1 MISCRTLG
9 PVEVLVDD
17 APAPPELLWRKHLG
31 LLIYLARS
39 IPKAR
44 TRDHLIGLLWPDR
57 PDASARHSL
66 NEAIRVLRRF
76 TGEEG
81 VASSGGQVRLLPGTV
96 QLDLDEFLRC
106 TSDGS
111 WATAATLIAGEFM
124 EGFTLPG
131 ASAFE
136 DWLALEREHWRA
148 QSVSALVHRA
158 DELERSGRVGDGASC
173 ALRALQLDPRS
184 ERAVRTVM
192 RCLFLAGDRT
202 EALQRYDSF
211 HARLTADLGAAP
223 DADTKA
229 LADRIRHERSVRPP
243 GAATDPARA
252 TEAGGRAPL
261 VGRESELGA
270 LLDVATS
277 CFRDRRPAVLV
288 VEGDTGAGKTRLVEE
303 LASRLRLEGVTV
315 CLARAVEADREQ
327 ASGALLALAR
337 GALAD
342 APGVSGAQAGS
353 IATLAQL
360 LPEWQE
366 RFPRTGDPGVPRSL
380 THALADVIRAA
391 AEERPLLL
399 AIDDAHWLDH
409 DSALALSAIVRD
421 LAAVPVALL
430 LAVQPRWPRPELDEL
445 RARIGRD
452 AGGLAVPLAPL
463 GREALRSLARHLL
476 ADYTEIELDRVA
488 RRVSMDSAGLPLLA
502 VELLRAV
509 AVGLDLGS
517 VSGAWPEPSR
527 TLDQTLPGA
536 LPDAVVAALRVTFR
550 RLSPDAQRV
559 LAAPAAIGD
568 RVDADQ
574 LCRATQLPLAEVTA
588 RLDELEWHQWLTAD
602 PRGYGFTARLVR
614 EVISRDMLT
623 AGQRRRIQEAV
634 AVR

>member
-9 PVEVLVDD
+9 PIEVLVDD

-39 IPKAR
+39 IPRAR

-57 PDASARHSL
+57 PDTSARHSL

-81 VASSGGQVRLLPGTV
+81 VASSGGQIRLLPGVV
-96 QLDLDEFLRC
+96 QLDLDELVRC
-106 TSDGS
+106 TSEAS
-111 WATAATLIAGEFM
+111 WGTAATLIAGEFM

-131 ASAFE
+131 ASTFE
-136 DWLALEREHWRA
+136 DWLAGEREHWRG
-148 QSVSALVHRA
+148 QSVTALIHRA
-158 DELERSGRVGDGASC
+158 DELERSGRVDDGASC
-173 ALRALQLDPRS
+173 AIRALQLDPRS

-192 RCLFLAGDRT
+192 RCLSLAGDRT

-211 HARLTADLGAAP
+211 HARLVADLGAAP
-223 DADTKA
+223 GGETTA
-229 LADRIRHERSVRPP
+229 LADRIRQERSVRPP
-243 GAATDPARA
+243 GAATDSARA
-252 TEAGGRAPL
+252 SEAGGRAPL
-261 VGRESELGA
+261 VGREAELRA

-277 CFRDRRPAVLV
+277 CFRERRPAVLV

-327 ASGALLALAR
+327 SSGALLALAR

-342 APGVSGAQAGS
+342 APGISGAQAGS
-353 IATLAQL
+353 IATLAEL
-360 LPEWQE
+360 LPEWQA
-366 RFPRTGDPGVPRSL
+366 RFPRPGDAGVPRPL
-380 THALADVIRAA
+380 AQALADVIRAA
-391 AEERPLLL
+391 AEERPVLL

-421 LAAVPVALL
+421 LAEVPVALL

-517 VSGAWPEPSR
+517 VSTAWPEPSR
-527 TLDQTLPGA
+527 TLDQTLPGG

-550 RLSPDAQRV
+550 RLSPEAQRV
-559 LAAPAAIGD
+559 LATAAAIGD

-574 LCRATQLPLAEVTA
+574 LSRATQLPLAEVTA

-634 AVR
+634 AAR